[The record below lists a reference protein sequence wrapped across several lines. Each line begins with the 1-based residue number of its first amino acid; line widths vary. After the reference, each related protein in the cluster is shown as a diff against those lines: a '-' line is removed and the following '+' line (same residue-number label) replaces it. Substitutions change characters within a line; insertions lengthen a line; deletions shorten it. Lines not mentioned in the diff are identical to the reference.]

1 MTGSTVESG
10 LVQMGERGGGGGENE
25 DISDSEWGSADEL
38 DHHVLKSYRRP
49 LRPAALAATYPEKT
63 KTTGRPE
70 KASPSKSA
78 TPKRHRKLKKSHS
91 QKSQNDCDTTTSP
104 VMSLSGVQVADPA
117 PATSVYLQKKL
128 REGANGGSGATATG
142 ISLPKNP
149 FGFDSAL
156 ASQVAS
162 KAKLFTGFTKKK
174 AEEVFGDSD

>member
-1 MTGSTVESG
+1 MKSEQNRIE
-10 LVQMGERGGGGGENE
+10 LVT
-25 DISDSEWGSADEL
+25 
-38 DHHVLKSYRRP
+38 
-49 LRPAALAATYPEKT
+49 RPATATSSEKP
-63 KTTGRPE
+63 KTIGRPE

-78 TPKRHRKLKKSHS
+78 SPKRHRKMK
-91 QKSQNDCDTTTSP
+91 KSQNDCDTTTSP

>member
-49 LRPAALAATYPEKT
+49 LRPAALAATYPEKP

-70 KASPSKSA
+70 KAPPSKSA
-78 TPKRHRKLKKSHS
+78 TPKRHRKMKKSHS

-128 REGANGGSGATATG
+128 REGANGGSGAAATG